1 LWHYKHDSYN
11 NKSGEGSQP
20 LEKNSE
26 TGWVGWLSMAQFPIA
41 TVNTHNSRWKVVKV
55 TSREKLSGTLCT
67 HTHTHT
73 RVYCEKK
80 TLLSWQNWDK
90 GPNTRLSVCVCVF
103 EKSVRNKE
111 DKHVE
116 IYYI

>member
-1 LWHYKHDSYN
+1 
-11 NKSGEGSQP
+11 
-20 LEKNSE
+20 
-26 TGWVGWLSMAQFPIA
+26 MAQFPFA
-41 TVNTHNSRWKVVKV
+41 TVNTHNSSWKVVKV